1 MTYDQEIGEDATE
14 IFRFFRR
21 SYQPPELKHLL
32 AAPFDLRRFLR
43 EMVEREIENHK
54 AGLTS
59 GISIKVNN
67 FSDRETNQL
76 ILGAAE
82 AGVPVRLI
90 VRSMFSLVLD
100 RDSPIEAISIV
111 DKYLEH
117 SRMFF
122 FENDGDPEM
131 YLSSADF
138 LPRNFDSRVETIFPI
153 LDRKLRKQLIE
164 YFEIQWR
171 DNVKARIL
179 DYNLSN
185 QYRERSKGD
194 RDVRAQFAIEEFLRE
209 VN

>member
-1 MTYDQEIGEDATE
+1 
-14 IFRFFRR
+14 
-21 SYQPPELKHLL
+21 
-32 AAPFDLRRFLR
+32 
-43 EMVEREIENHK
+43 
-54 AGLTS
+54 
-59 GISIKVNN
+59 VNN